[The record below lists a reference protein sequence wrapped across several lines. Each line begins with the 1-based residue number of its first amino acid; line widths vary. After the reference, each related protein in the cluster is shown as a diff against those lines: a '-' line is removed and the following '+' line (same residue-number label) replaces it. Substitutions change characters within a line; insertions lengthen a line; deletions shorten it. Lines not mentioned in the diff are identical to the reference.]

1 MELWFIYALSSV
13 VTTGLQVFI
22 HKMAVERGYTP
33 TVMTI
38 IGDATLIVLA
48 IITLLFVGS
57 DTNQWG
63 QGILFAAATG
73 LIYVVS
79 MLMRMES
86 LKHIDTAIFFP
97 LYKTLSPLFALVIGI
112 LFFQEWFTIK
122 EVFGMGLG
130 IIVPLLLIHKG
141 EQARQNNLR
150 KGLVLLSATAGLTII
165 AQAFAKHGTS
175 LFGSI
180 FLFVAISTTFSMI
193 GGLIIHNFFK
203 KKQGIKKEDFSDK
216 KILAWA
222 SLGGVFQFL
231 SYSSVMMA
239 YKTGSLAIVYTIN
252 SFYILIPIVLSIIIY
267 KEHWNARKAFAIG
280 LSIVALAFLH

>member
-1 MELWFIYALSSV
+1 MWMVVWWCVMILSMELWFIYALSSV

-33 TVMTI
+33 TVMTV

-48 IITLLFVGS
+48 IIALLVVGS

-86 LKHIDTAIFFP
+86 LKYIDTAIFFP
-97 LYKTLSPLFALVIGI
+97 LYKTLSPLFALVVGI

-175 LFGSI
+175 LFSSI

-193 GGLIIHNFFK
+193 GGLII
-203 KKQGIKKEDFSDK
+203 
-216 KILAWA
+216 ILQEI
-222 SLGGVFQFL
+222 VFLQ
-231 SYSSVMMA
+231 
-239 YKTGSLAIVYTIN
+239 
-252 SFYILIPIVLSIIIY
+252 IPL
-267 KEHWNARKAFAIG
+267 EEM
-280 LSIVALAFLH
+280 